1 MKSAGYRGSMSTSEN
16 IKLRRLGQSDL
27 MLSPI
32 GHGCLQMSRGRGMSG
47 IMWPTLSM
55 SEVKDIVRAC
65 ISGGIN
71 WFDTAEL
78 YGWGES
84 ERALSEALESLKI
97 NRGDIAIATKWWP
110 IFRTASSITSTID
123 KRLSCL
129 GTGVIDLYQIHN
141 PYSFS
146 PISSQMRAMARLV
159 ESGKVRYIGVSN
171 FSAKQMRKAHRELS
185 KLGLPLVSNQ
195 VKYSLIE
202 RTIETNGVLDTAREL
217 GVSIIA
223 YSPLGRGL
231 LTGKFHDKPE
241 LIRKRHIVRRF
252 YASLNKRNIQTTS
265 AIVEALK
272 NISKKYQI
280 TPSQAALNW
289 VINAKVGSVFA
300 IPGATKTGQAEDNAA
315 SMKFELSH
323 DDLEYL
329 SEMSAPFK

>member
-1 MKSAGYRGSMSTSEN
+1 MTAGEK
-16 IKLRRLGQSDL
+16 IKLRPLGQSDL
-27 MLSPI
+27 LLSPI
-32 GHGCLQMSRGRGMSG
+32 GLGCLQMSRGSGIAG
-47 IMWPTLSM
+47 IMWPTLSPG
-55 SEVKDIVRAC
+55 EVRDIVRAC

-84 ERALSEALESLKI
+84 EKALSNALDSMKI
-97 NRGDIAIATKWWP
+97 NRSDIEIATKWWP
-110 IFRTASSITSTID
+110 LFRTAGSITSTID
-123 KRLSCL
+123 KRLRCL
-129 GTGVIDLYQIHN
+129 NTDTIELYQIHN

-146 PISSQMRAMARLV
+146 GVSSQMKAMARLV
-159 ESGKVRYIGVSN
+159 EAGKVSYIGVSN

-195 VKYSLIE
+195 VNYSLIE
-202 RTIETNGVLDTAREL
+202 RKIETNGVLETAREL

-241 LIRKRHIVRRF
+241 LIRKRHLVRRF
-252 YASLNKRNIQTTS
+252 YASLNKRNIKTTS
-265 AIVEALK
+265 ALVEALK
-272 NISKKYQI
+272 AVSKKYQV

-289 VINAKVGSVFA
+289 VINSRGDAVFA

-315 SMKFELSH
+315 SMKFELSQ